1 MVDQIRKSIMK
12 RLNRARTRVHAR
24 NEPITLAADR
34 SWKLAIC
41 AIVKDEGDYIRE
53 WIEFHRIQGVGHFII
68 YDNGSSDTTL
78 EILREYCDEGIVD
91 LIPWPN
97 FSVSLNPQFAAYAH
111 CAHAY
116 AALAEWIAFI
126 DVDEFLFSDST
137 DSLVDEISA
146 LAGLDVAAIGVCRYE
161 YGPCGH
167 ETKPDGMVVENYRM
181 RLDIQ
186 ADTKLKIKTVARP
199 ESIVA
204 VDSAH
209 FIEVAGGKYIDAA
222 GNVLASKKVRGRTA
236 VLKGLR
242 VNHYYTKS
250 RQEFCAKI
258 SRGRMVDKPQWATKA
273 RNKLTELESCE
284 QVEDKSIM
292 KFVPELSRRCCLNEA
307 EHRIVVR

>member
-1 MVDQIRKSIMK
+1 MIGLIRKSIMK
-12 RLNRARTRVHAR
+12 RLNRAKARVYAR
-24 NEPITLAADR
+24 DEPITLTTDR
-34 SWKLAIC
+34 IWKLTIC

-53 WIEFHRIQGVGHFII
+53 WIEFHRIQGVEHFFI
-68 YDNGSSDTTL
+68 YDNGSSDSTL
-78 EILREYCDEGIVD
+78 RILQEYCDEGIVD

-116 AALAEWIAFI
+116 AALAEWVAFI

-137 DSLVDEISA
+137 NNLIDEISA
-146 LAGLDVAAIGVCRYE
+146 IAGLCVAAIGVCRYE

-167 ETKPDGMVVENYRM
+167 ETKPDGMVVANYRM
-181 RLDIQ
+181 RLDVQ
-186 ADTKLKIKTVARP
+186 ADTKIKIKTIARP

-204 VDSAH
+204 VESAH
-209 FIEVAGGKYIDAA
+209 FIDVAGGEYVDAA

-258 SRGRMVDKPQWATKA
+258 SRGRMVDKPQWETKA
-273 RNKLTELESCE
+273 RNKLAELESCE
-284 QVEDKSIM
+284 QVEDEIIM
-292 KFVPELSRRCCLNEA
+292 RFVPELSSRCCLNGA
-307 EHRIVVR
+307 ERRIVVR